1 MAARGVCSC
10 AGGSKEDVRGHGMP
24 IQAIVYTSEAVP
36 GFGLDAA
43 DDLARRAADF
53 NMHAGV
59 TGLLLFDGA
68 RFLQYLEGPE
78 DGIAVVYSR
87 VQNSQRHTGMVELGR
102 ARTGRR
108 HFPYWAMRM
117 LPSEPA
123 ELRAAVGRDW
133 SSFVVRQ
140 AAPPGDERYG
150 LEDLARIVVPHLGR
164 APAEAPRPR

>member
-1 MAARGVCSC
+1 
-10 AGGSKEDVRGHGMP
+10 MP
-24 IQAIVYTSEAVP
+24 IQAIAYTSMAIP
-36 GFGLDAA
+36 GFDLVAA
-43 DDLARRAADF
+43 DDLARIAGEF
-53 NMHAGV
+53 NLQAGV

-78 DGIAVVYSR
+78 DGLAVVYSR
-87 VQNSQRHTGMVELGR
+87 VQNSQRHTGIVELGR

-123 ELRAAVGRDW
+123 ELGSAVSMDW

-140 AAPPGDERYG
+140 AASPGDERYG
-150 LEDLARIVVPHLGR
+150 LEELARIVVPHLGG
-164 APAEAPRPR
+164 APAGAPRPG

>member
-1 MAARGVCSC
+1 
-10 AGGSKEDVRGHGMP
+10 MP
-24 IQAIVYTSEAVP
+24 IQAIAYTSEAVP
-36 GFGLDAA
+36 GFGLNEA
-43 DDLARRAADF
+43 DDLGRRAAEF
-53 NMHAGV
+53 NMRAGV

-87 VQNSQRHTGMVELGR
+87 VKNSRCHTGMMELGR

-117 LPSEPA
+117 LISEPA
-123 ELRAAVGRDW
+123 ELRGAVGKDW

-140 AAPPGDERYG
+140 VVPFGDERYG
-150 LEDLARIVVPHLGR
+150 VEDLARIVVPHLGLGSVDG
-164 APAEAPRPR
+164 ASPN

>member
-1 MAARGVCSC
+1 
-10 AGGSKEDVRGHGMP
+10 MP
-24 IQAIVYTSEAVP
+24 IQAIAYTSEAVP
-36 GFGLDAA
+36 GLGLDTV
-43 DDLARRAADF
+43 DDLARKAAEF
-53 NMHAGV
+53 NKQAGV

-78 DGIAVVYSR
+78 DGITEVYSR
-87 VQNSQRHTGMVELGR
+87 VQNSRSHTGMVELGR

-123 ELRAAVGRDW
+123 GLRGAVGKDW

-140 AAPPGDERYG
+140 AAPTGDERYG
-150 LEDLARIVVPHLGR
+150 LEHLTRIVVPYLGQ
-164 APAEAPRPR
+164 APTETPHPG